1 MSTLFE
7 DLGEALTES
16 GADPVHLI
24 VAEVAGSFD
33 VIALSAN
40 DAREDSFPLPAELYH
55 GIIMVAEKRK
65 LGATWMHASFS
76 MVVAQEKLPEDFFEE
91 KEVAEHGSLLRVS
104 RIGRPGLKYL
114 ALFEA
119 VHRENST
126 ALDEL
131 KNLALDQRELLKVT
145 RWFRTEGILENR
157 HGTRLT
163 EVLCTLIQSESPE

>member
-119 VHRENST
+119 
-126 ALDEL
+126 
-131 KNLALDQRELLKVT
+131 
-145 RWFRTEGILENR
+145 
-157 HGTRLT
+157 
-163 EVLCTLIQSESPE
+163 